1 MEPKPLA
8 QSILE
13 EYMLKTRYPL
23 NQHPKQQNIG
33 NFIFAFEIPTGDNS
47 IIAFYT
53 KHGTLE
59 AGLPQQRPIED
70 CLAVI
75 GKEDLDQISQG
86 LLSGTDNSWK
96 LHIFK
101 IQKDQLVL
109 HQTLNHDSVHTHN
122 FH

>member
-13 EYMLKTRYPL
+13 AHMLKTRYPL
-23 NQHPKQQNIG
+23 NQHSKLQNVG
-33 NFIFAFEIPTGDNS
+33 DFIFAFEIPTGQNS

-59 AGLPQQRPIED
+59 AGLPQNTPIAE

-75 GKEDLDQISQG
+75 GKEDVEQVSQG
-86 LLSGTDNSWK
+86 LLSGTDNTWK
-96 LHIFK
+96 LHVFE

-122 FH
+122 FN